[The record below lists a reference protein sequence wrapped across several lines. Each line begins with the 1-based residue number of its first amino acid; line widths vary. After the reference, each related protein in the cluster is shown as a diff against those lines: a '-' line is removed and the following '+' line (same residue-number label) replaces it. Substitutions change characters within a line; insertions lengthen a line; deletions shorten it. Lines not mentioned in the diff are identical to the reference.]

1 MRLSTCGSN
10 KQSEMSSKHKC
21 SKFVF
26 LTCKCKGHFSAIA
39 KARNNANNLQNDQSL
54 LMMRDWWL
62 GHQASFLILGENTPY
77 FHITPQ
83 SFSRHW
89 IEQQIWWEQ
98 FHAAFSTLYWNT
110 ARKQTPKVVR
120 CTLLDCLPVTWMCHV
135 TFKVGKTVSLGNL
148 SKAKRVQGGNKLR
161 VRSLFLS
168 LQVFFFSNYS
178 PVQKQTKMPT
188 WFGTCV
194 HNNQSIVM
202 PISAKIKKG
211 SGIK

>member
-1 MRLSTCGSN
+1 MDSHHHCGLQHFCSLPRFTSSSVTVWSLCHCEFWIVILDEREKKWRLTFDFFIVIMAHMRLSTCGSN

-89 IEQQIWWEQ
+89 IKQQIWWEQ
-98 FHAAFSTLYWNT
+98 FHAAFSTLY
-110 ARKQTPKVVR
+110 
-120 CTLLDCLPVTWMCHV
+120 
-135 TFKVGKTVSLGNL
+135 
-148 SKAKRVQGGNKLR
+148 
-161 VRSLFLS
+161 
-168 LQVFFFSNYS
+168 
-178 PVQKQTKMPT
+178 
-188 WFGTCV
+188 
-194 HNNQSIVM
+194 
-202 PISAKIKKG
+202 
-211 SGIK
+211 